1 MDVTKISHLFLTH
14 FRELSSKNV
23 RKDFDNFSDDGG
35 LTLTVRAV
43 GKALYTMQC
52 VNSALETK

>member
-1 MDVTKISHLFLTH
+1 MDVTKISYLFLTH

-43 GKALYTMQC
+43 GKALYTMQ
-52 VNSALETK
+52 